1 MRTWQWITS
10 LLKILHDFLDLID
23 KLTDIEN
30 KSQKKGISNYLCNAF
45 PIHPFGIDFS
55 FPKWMLVRS
64 RKMPS
69 STYSIFCRNL
79 ILRYTTFIFYQNV
92 IRLSTE

>member
-30 KSQKKGISNYLCNAF
+30 KSQK
-45 PIHPFGIDFS
+45 
-55 FPKWMLVRS
+55 
-64 RKMPS
+64 
-69 STYSIFCRNL
+69 RNL
-79 ILRYTTFIFYQNV
+79 K
-92 IRLSTE
+92 LSL